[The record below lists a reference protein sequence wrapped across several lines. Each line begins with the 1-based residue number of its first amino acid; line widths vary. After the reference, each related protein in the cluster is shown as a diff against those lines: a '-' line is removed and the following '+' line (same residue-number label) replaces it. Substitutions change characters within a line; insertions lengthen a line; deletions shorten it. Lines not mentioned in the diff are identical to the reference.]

1 MRRDLNAK
9 KNCLTF
15 SQSPI
20 KKSRFY
26 NLSFWFCKG
35 NHNVSSENTTWG
47 FMRFQFSC
55 QCSWR
60 NGKCSYRTRTRTT
73 RRTSRLL
80 PHLIIKLVSQQEILA
95 FSRQLPEFLS
105 SRSVL
110 WNASMFW
117 NHGANWTLCVRHW
130 CSTQTQLTWCRPCC
144 HHRVVVVLMFC
155 VCEAW
160 RRYRLSPRWERP
172 DPQISNKSNF
182 S

>member
-15 SQSPI
+15 SQTPI

-47 FMRFQFSC
+47 FMIPLFLSVFMKKWKMQL
-55 QCSWR
+55 Q
-60 NGKCSYRTRTRTT
+60 NQNQNHTPHV
-73 RRTSRLL
+73 TSSSTFNYQ
-80 PHLIIKLVSQQEILA
+80 LVSQQETLA

-117 NHGANWTLCVRHW
+117 NHGDKLDSVCTSLMLDSNSVDLMPTML
-130 CSTQTQLTWCRPCC
+130 SSPCC
-144 HHRVVVVLMFC
+144 CCTYVLCLWSVKEVQTFTTLRTT
-155 VCEAW
+155 W
-160 RRYRLSPRWERP
+160 STN
-172 DPQISNKSNF
+172 IK
-182 S
+182 

>member
-15 SQSPI
+15 SQTPI

-47 FMRFQFSC
+47 FMRFHFSC
-55 QCSWR
+55 KCSWR
-60 NGKCSYRTRTRTT
+60 NGKWSDRTRTRTT

-80 PHLIIKLVSQQEILA
+80 PHLIIKLVSQQETLA

-117 NHGANWTLCVRHW
+117 NHGDKLDSVCTSLMLGSNSVDPMPTML
-130 CSTQTQLTWCRPCC
+130 SSPCC
-144 HHRVVVVLMFC
+144 CCTYVLCLWSVKEVQTFTTLRTT
-155 VCEAW
+155 W
-160 RRYRLSPRWERP
+160 STN
-172 DPQISNKSNF
+172 IK
-182 S
+182 